1 MKKFKRLILRLGL
14 IFVILGIIT
23 ISVTYLV
30 IAPDLP
36 DVESLR
42 DVQLQVPLRV
52 YIEDLKLISV
62 FGEKRR
68 FPVRFE

>member
-1 MKKFKRLILRLGL
+1 MKKLFKLILRLGL
-14 IFVILGIIT
+14 ITGLLGIIT
-23 ISVTYLV
+23 ISVTYFIV
-30 IAPDLP
+30 APDLP

-52 YIEDLKLISV
+52 YSEDGRLISV

-68 FPVRFE
+68 IPIPIG